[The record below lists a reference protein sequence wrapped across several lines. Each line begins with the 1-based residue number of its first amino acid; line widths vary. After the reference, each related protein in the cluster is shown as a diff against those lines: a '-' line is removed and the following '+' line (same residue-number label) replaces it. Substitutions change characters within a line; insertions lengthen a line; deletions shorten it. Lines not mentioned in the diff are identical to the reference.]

1 MEKKNCLLNFYLYL
15 CPQNLLTSMN
25 SYSLMK
31 KSILSLLLLLLP
43 AVATHA
49 QLKHIVFTPQ
59 WHANVQFAGYVAAR
73 ELGYYEEEG
82 LDVTIKYPDGAKSSV
97 ELLQDG
103 KADLV
108 MAHLMH
114 AIHAKANDGLDMVN
128 VMQTSQHAS
137 LCLALKTPV
146 KDMTIDNLRG
156 LRVGLWSSKTA
167 LSATSMNEHYN
178 LDWEVVPF
186 HNGIKL
192 LSYGVMDA
200 ISVMEYNELLRLK
213 YTGRD
218 VSEHSVFKMCEHG
231 YDIPEEGVYCLGD
244 YYRQNTDVV
253 KAFVRASKKGWEWCR
268 KHPEESVEMVTKE
281 MNKEYVN
288 NSKVFQ
294 TAGLKVVF
302 KKQEVAPGK
311 IGYTLQRQQ
320 YDKAVTT
327 LREGDLID
335 NIPPFESFV
344 AQ

>member
-1 MEKKNCLLNFYLYL
+1 MNIYLPTKK
-15 CPQNLLTSMN
+15 
-25 SYSLMK
+25 K
-31 KSILSLLLLLLP
+31 VLSLLLLLLLP
-43 AVATHA
+43 AAAHA

-59 WHANVQFAGYVAAR
+59 WHANVQFAGYIAAR

-82 LDVTIKYPDGAKSSV
+82 LDVTIKYPDGAKSSI
-97 ELLQDG
+97 ELLRDG
-103 KADLV
+103 KADLS
-108 MAHLMH
+108 MALLIN
-114 AIHAKANDGLDMVN
+114 AIMWKANNGLDMVN

-137 LCLALKTPV
+137 LCLAMKTPM

-156 LRVGLWSSKTA
+156 LRVGLWSSSTA
-167 LSATSMNEHYN
+167 VSALAMNNYYDLN
-178 LDWEVVPF
+178 WEVVPF

-192 LSYGVMDA
+192 LNYGVMDA

-218 VSEHSVFKMCEHG
+218 VSEHSVFKMCENG

-294 TAGLKVVF
+294 TAGLKVVL

-311 IGYTLQRQQ
+311 TGYSLQRQQ
-320 YDKAVTT
+320 YDKAAAT
-327 LREGDLID
+327 LRQADMITT
-335 NIPPFESFV
+335 IPDFQTFI